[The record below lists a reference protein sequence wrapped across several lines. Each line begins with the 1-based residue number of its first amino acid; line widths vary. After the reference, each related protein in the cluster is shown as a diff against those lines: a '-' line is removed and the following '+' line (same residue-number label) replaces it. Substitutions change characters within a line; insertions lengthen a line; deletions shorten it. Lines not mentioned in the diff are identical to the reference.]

1 MPLFMTLAGEF
12 GYGRTNAPPFINVDL
27 ISFSNWH
34 MSNASSIATVISNVY
49 FYDFDGSVSTINDG
63 GYNMWN
69 IGNYIS
75 LNGFVNASTIQY
87 GTLANTP
94 LSNYGYFVS
103 QPNVWPQV
111 EIAYTRSGTITWN
124 NAGAPGTAGTIGS
137 SNANSFGSYVTT
149 NEGRYGDY
157 WVNQN
162 YGKLNPTI
170 CYVWFTILQPS
181 INGAVYSV
189 TDSRNTVTPPYATYT
204 QSVSITGA
212 NVLFGQILLS
222 ALDLYNYPNGFLIP
236 DSNINTFITNY
247 VQNANINI
255 F

>member
-12 GYGRTNAPPFINVDL
+12 GYGRTNSTSFNNVDL

-34 MSNASSIATVISNVY
+34 TSNASSFTTAIPNFH
-49 FYDFDGSVSTINDG
+49 FYDFDGSISTINDG

-69 IGNYIS
+69 IGNYVS
-75 LNGFVNASTIQY
+75 LNGFVNASTIRY

-103 QPNVWPQV
+103 QSNVWPQV
-111 EIAYTRSGTITWN
+111 ELAYTRGGTITWN

-137 SNANSFGSYVTT
+137 SNNNISGTYTT
-149 NEGRYGDY
+149 SNQGRNGTY
-157 WVNQN
+157 WANQN

-170 CYVWFTILQPS
+170 CYIWFTIMQPNLNS
-181 INGAVYSV
+181 VLYSV
-189 TDSRNTVTPPYATYT
+189 NDQRNTVNPPYANYT
-204 QSVSITGA
+204 QSVSITGG
-212 NVLFGQILLS
+212 NILFCQMLLS
-222 ALDLYNYPNGFLIP
+222 VVDLDNYPSGYLIS
-236 DSNINTFITNY
+236 DSVINTFITNY